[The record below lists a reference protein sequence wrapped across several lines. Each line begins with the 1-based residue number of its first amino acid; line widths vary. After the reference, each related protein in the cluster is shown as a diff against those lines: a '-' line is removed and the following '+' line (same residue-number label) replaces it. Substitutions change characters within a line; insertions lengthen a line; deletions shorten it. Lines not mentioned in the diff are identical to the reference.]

1 MAEEQPKEKTV
12 VIDDKTYTESELP
25 PTAIQYIN
33 LRSDVL
39 NTRTKVAAELERCDV
54 ILNYYVDQIK
64 KAIDNNAK
72 EDK

>member
-1 MAEEQPKEKTV
+1 MAKEQPKEKTV

-33 LRSDVL
+33 LRAEVL
-39 NTRTKVAAELERCDV
+39 NTRAKVAAELERCDV

-64 KAIDNNAK
+64 NAIDNNAK

>member
-1 MAEEQPKEKTV
+1 MAKEQPKEKTV

-25 PTAIQYIN
+25 QTAIQYIN
-33 LRSDVL
+33 LRAELL
-39 NTRTKVAAELERCDV
+39 NTRTRVAAELERCDV

-64 KAIDNNAK
+64 NAIDNNAK